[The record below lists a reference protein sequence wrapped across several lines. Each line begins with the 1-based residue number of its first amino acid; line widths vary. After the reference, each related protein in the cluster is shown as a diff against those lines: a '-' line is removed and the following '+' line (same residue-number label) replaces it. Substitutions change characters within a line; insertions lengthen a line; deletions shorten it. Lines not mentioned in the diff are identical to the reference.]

1 MMKMKLSRWLAA
13 AGAALLLVPI
23 LAACGNAPSAS
34 PAAGAPTS
42 APVTTATDGATIV
55 SAPTVAI
62 PAPTAAPSAPA
73 PADLTKVAPR
83 PFDQAMQAQLAA
95 YITTVMQREQVPGAA
110 VAIVQDGKVVYQQGF
125 GVREKGKPD
134 PVTPET
140 LMMIGSTGKS
150 MTTMMMAS
158 VVDDGKMTWD
168 TPAIS
173 ILPTFALSDPSL
185 TPKVTMRQ
193 LVCNCTGV
201 QRRDIE
207 MFFPNT
213 PRTAEG
219 MIQGLKSFSFAGT
232 FGKSYQY
239 SNQMVATGGYLAAR
253 AATTQPSNLY
263 DDYVAQM
270 QRRVFDP
277 IGMPSTT
284 FSFEK
289 VQANPNHAT
298 PHGQMADLHY
308 VPISLQLEQPLQS
321 VAPAG
326 GSWSNV
332 QDLAHYLITQLNAGV
347 APDGRR
353 VVSADNLKVTWQ
365 PQVQTGPN
373 QWYALGWAVGS
384 YKGVRLLTH
393 NGGTSGFS
401 SNLTFLPDAGL
412 GIAVLTNAQSNSVPT
427 AAFVRVLELVYG
439 QPMEGDARYAQR
451 VAQAQQ
457 AARDQLAQ
465 LPSQLDLA
473 AVAPY
478 QGIYTNPSLGAV
490 ALVLKGQKLV
500 LDSGTFSTEL
510 RSVGSGTYLVWDPP
524 LVGMQVKLDRD
535 TAGQP
540 IWQLISPDRDQ
551 PDTYPFTRVH

>member
-1 MMKMKLSRWLAA
+1 MAQAWGCQSPPPPHIPWQSWLSSEEPVVNIVPKRKTMMKMKLSRWLAA

-42 APVTTATDGATIV
+42 APVATATGAST
-55 SAPTVAI
+55 SAPAPTAAV

-73 PADLTKVAPR
+73 PIDLTKVAPR

-110 VAIVQDGKVVYQQGF
+110 VAIVQDGKVVYEQGF
-125 GVREKGKPD
+125 GVRELGKPD

-140 LMMIGSTGKS
+140 LMMIGSNGKS

-168 TPAIS
+168 TPAVD
-173 ILPTFALSDPSL
+173 ILPSFALSDPKL
-185 TPKVTMRQ
+185 TSNVTMRQ

-201 QRRDIE
+201 ERRDIE

-219 MIQGLKSFSFAGT
+219 MIQGLRDFSFAGT

-239 SNQMVATGGYLAAR
+239 SNQMVASGGYLAAR
-253 AATTQPSNLY
+253 AATAQLSNLY
-263 DDYVAQM
+263 DDYVVQM

-277 IGMPSTT
+277 IGMASTT
-284 FSFEK
+284 FSFDA

-298 PHGQMADLHY
+298 PHGQMADLQF
-308 VPISLQLEQPLQS
+308 VPISLQLEQPLQPI
-321 VAPAG
+321 APAG

-332 QDLAHYLITQLNAGV
+332 QDLARYLMTQLNQGV

-365 PQVQTGPN
+365 PQVQIAPN
-373 QWYALGWAVGS
+373 ASYALGWAVTA
-384 YKGVRLLTH
+384 YKGARLLQH
-393 NGGTSGFS
+393 GGGTNGFT
-401 SNLTFLPDAGL
+401 SNLAYLPDAGL

-427 AAFVRVLELVYG
+427 AAFVRVLELVY
-439 QPMEGDARYAQR
+439 
-451 VAQAQQ
+451 
-457 AARDQLAQ
+457 
-465 LPSQLDLA
+465 
-473 AVAPY
+473 
-478 QGIYTNPSLGAV
+478 
-490 ALVLKGQKLV
+490 
-500 LDSGTFSTEL
+500 
-510 RSVGSGTYLVWDPP
+510 
-524 LVGMQVKLDRD
+524 
-535 TAGQP
+535 
-540 IWQLISPDRDQ
+540 
-551 PDTYPFTRVH
+551 

>member
-1 MMKMKLSRWLAA
+1 MKMKLSRWLAA

-23 LAACGNAPSAS
+23 LAACGNAPTAS
-34 PAAGAPTS
+34 PVASAPTS
-42 APVTTATDGATIV
+42 PVVSTSVPAATVT
-55 SAPTVAI
+55 SA
-62 PAPTAAPSAPA
+62 PAPTAASSTSAPMDLSKAA
-73 PADLTKVAPR
+73 PK
-83 PFDQAMQAQLAA
+83 PFDQRMQAELAA
-95 YITTVMQREQVPGAA
+95 YIATLMQREQVPGAS

-125 GVREKGKPD
+125 GVREKGKTD

-150 MTTMMMAS
+150 MTTMMMAN
-158 VVDDGKMTWD
+158 VVDDGKITWD
-168 TPAIS
+168 TPAIH

-201 QRRDIE
+201 QRRDVE
-207 MFFPNT
+207 LYFPNT

-219 MIQGLKSFSFAGT
+219 MIQGLTRFSFAGT
-232 FGKSYQY
+232 FGQSYQY
-239 SNQMVATGGYLAAR
+239 SNQMVASGGYLAAR
-253 AATTQPSNLY
+253 AATAQPSKLY

-277 IGMPSTT
+277 IGMASTT
-284 FSFEK
+284 FSFDTA
-289 VQANPNHAT
+289 QANPNHAT

-332 QDLAHYLITQLNAGV
+332 QDLARYLITQLNAGV

-412 GIAVLTNAQSNSVPT
+412 GIAVLTNAQSNSIPT
-427 AAFVRVLELVYG
+427 AVFVRVLELVYG
-439 QPMEGDARYAQR
+439 LPMEGDARYAQR

-465 LPSQLDLA
+465 LPPHLDLA

-490 ALVLKGQKLV
+490 TLVLKGEKLV
-500 LDSGTFSTEL
+500 LDSGTFTSEL
-510 RSVGSGTYLVWDPP
+510 RSIGNGMYLLWDPP
-524 LVGMQVKLDRD
+524 LVGMQVKLDHD
-535 TAGQP
+535 AAGQP
-540 IWQLISPDRDQ
+540 IWQLISPDPDQ
-551 PDTYPFTRVH
+551 PDTYTFTRVR